1 MCDHCEALNN
11 VLTELTGAK
20 VAAVIMRR
28 TIAQVHGNVAAVE
41 YGEKQVSRI
50 LVANTV

>member
-1 MCDHCEALNN
+1 MCDHCEALNA

-28 TIAQVHGNVAAVE
+28 TVAQVHGKAAALE
-41 YGEKQVSRI
+41 FGQEDVSRI
-50 LVANTV
+50 LVATTV